1 MDKMAKQVNRESKK
15 ILLNALANKIRK
27 EIKNEAIKS

>member
-1 MDKMAKQVNRESKK
+1 MAKQINKEQEK

-27 EIKNEAIKS
+27 KIKNKAIKN